1 MWKNVRM
8 PGETFFPER
17 VETDRLVLRRYGAED
32 AAGILQLVEKNREQL
47 IREFSQMAKELRN
60 MEQARSFT
68 QEKCE
73 QWDARKTFCYGIW
86 RKAGMEQI
94 GQIQIKN
101 IAWEIPSAE
110 LGYFT
115 SNAWQRKGYASES
128 IRGISGVAF
137 QELDFQ
143 RIFVRILPLNRES
156 FALAKRLRFHEEG
169 LHRKAFRCGFGELH
183 DVQYLSL
190 TQEDYRKS
198 DGE

>member
-1 MWKNVRM
+1 
-8 PGETFFPER
+8 
-17 VETDRLVLRRYGAED
+17 
-32 AAGILQLVEKNREQL
+32 
-47 IREFSQMAKELRN
+47 
-60 MEQARSFT
+60 
-68 QEKCE
+68 
-73 QWDARKTFCYGIW
+73 
-86 RKAGMEQI
+86 MEQI